1 VTLPGTA
8 TGPRQTDAATPA
20 APGPWRAV
28 AAFQQG
34 ERHRRDGLP
43 CQDYAAVRMVGDLL
57 VGVAA
62 DGAGSADRS
71 RLGATLAV
79 RSILAC
85 LTDRLA
91 DCLTPPAG
99 TGCGAAGAP
108 EAASIRACFDAALAA
123 GLACVSG
130 AARARDAAAADL
142 ACTVLA
148 LAATP
153 HWVAALQ
160 LGDGLIVV
168 RHDGPAFELM
178 FAPQLGEYVN
188 ETRFLTDPDG
198 PAQARFRL
206 SRRPPAFVCLATDG
220 LAPVSID
227 LRARR
232 PHGPFFAPIESYLR
246 AAPDAGAAR
255 QAAREFLRSGRLA
268 RRSDDDRSL
277 LLAVRLDAGAGAAG
291 GAP

>member
-1 VTLPGTA
+1 VTDPS
-8 TGPRQTDAATPA
+8 AAA
-20 APGPWRAV
+20 AAAAAGSGPWRAV

-43 CQDYAAVRMVGDLL
+43 CQDYAAVRAVGDLL

-85 LTDRLA
+85 LTERL
-91 DCLTPPAG
+91 
-99 TGCGAAGAP
+99 TGCLAPPLPGEAAARGAAPAP
-108 EAASIRACFDAALAA
+108 DAKTIRACFDAALAT
-123 GLACVSG
+123 GLSCVRG
-130 AARARDAAAADL
+130 AARARAAAAGDL

-168 RHDGPAFELM
+168 RHDAPAFELM

-232 PHGPFFAPIESYLR
+232 PHGPFFGPIETYLR
-246 AAPDAGAAR
+246 GVPDAGAAR

-268 RRSDDDRSL
+268 QRSDDDRSL
-277 LLAVRLDAGAGAAG
+277 LLAVRLDAGAGAGAAG